1 MLRLSSFIA
10 GLALLVLPATQA
22 PAAQSDAQQ
31 TVGIVTM
38 SGSIDQTN
46 RNPIT
51 EATPSVFARHGI
63 IFDNGYEFS
72 HNALA
77 GFPQTTYVEDHPRLG
92 GSYSGPLLSDLL
104 KEIGATGDTLT
115 LTGLDGHKVETT
127 LANVEKYQPILAI
140 ELNGEPLTI
149 GEMGPTRL
157 VYPPTG
163 DAEMD
168 SALRK
173 QGAWALYH
181 IGIKG

>member
-22 PAAQSDAQQ
+22 PAAQNAEEQNA
-31 TVGIVTM
+31 GIVTM
-38 SGSIDQTN
+38 SGAIDQTN

-92 GSYSGPLLSDLL
+92 GTYSGPLLTDLL
-104 KEIGATGDTLT
+104 KEIGATGDTLI
-115 LTGLDGHKVETT
+115 LTGLDGHRVETT
-127 LANVEKYQPILAI
+127 RANVEQYQPILAI
-140 ELNGEPLTI
+140 EMDGEPLTV

-163 DAEMD
+163 DAARD
-168 SALRK
+168 SELRK

-181 IGIKG
+181 IGVGT